1 MIDDKAIKYD
11 PGLINEDAKNRIDNP
26 PPVPENQETTT
37 NTENTDANQ
46 TAASWL
52 IICYFY
58 IDML

>member
-26 PPVPENQETTT
+26 PPAPENQETTT

-46 TAASWL
+46 TAAS
-52 IICYFY
+52 
-58 IDML
+58 